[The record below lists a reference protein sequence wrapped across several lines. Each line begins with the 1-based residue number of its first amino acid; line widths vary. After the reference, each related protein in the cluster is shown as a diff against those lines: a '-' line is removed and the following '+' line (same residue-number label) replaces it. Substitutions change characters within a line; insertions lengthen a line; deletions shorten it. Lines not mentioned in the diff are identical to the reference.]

1 MVTSMYRFDLVFS
14 YWIVAWWLLHL
25 AGFVTASPK
34 LALALALAENVVFA
48 LVLALYVKPSSL
60 FAFLAVSCVIKI
72 LPLWTV
78 WDDKIRWR
86 QDVAN
91 LLCLLVAY
99 CIYVFVVQG
108 IDPVTVYR
116 RMWQAL
122 QSGTLDP
129 TWTPG
134 MTFLRDMQRKN
145 L

>member
-1 MVTSMYRFDLVFS
+1 MYRFDLVFS

-60 FAFLAVSCVIKI
+60 LAFLAISCLIKV

-78 WDDKIRWR
+78 WNETIHWQ
-86 QDVAN
+86 QDAVN
-91 LLCLLVAY
+91 LMCLLVAY
-99 CIYVFVVQG
+99 CIYLFVVQG

-116 RMWQAL
+116 RMWKAL
-122 QSGTLDP
+122 QEGVGDP

-134 MTFLRDMQRKN
+134 ITMLHDMQQKIR
-145 L
+145 